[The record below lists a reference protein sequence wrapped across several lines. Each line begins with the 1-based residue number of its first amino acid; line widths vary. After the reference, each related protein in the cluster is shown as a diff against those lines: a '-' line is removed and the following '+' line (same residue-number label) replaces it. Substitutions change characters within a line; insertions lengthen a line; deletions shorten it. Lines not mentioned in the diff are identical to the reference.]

1 METNESR
8 DRGSR
13 IKAIRKKLGLNQT
26 QFGKLLD
33 CEGREG
39 KTKGTISGY
48 ETGTINPSL
57 SVLAQIA
64 EIGGSSFEEIA
75 TGRPP
80 SKSGEIAA
88 TFQPGNT
95 EATRRLLNNG
105 KRASVKNF
113 MLRKIV
119 AWMDETFDGKEEQAL
134 MFYEDIVRRYPS
146 FSKFVSPDLP
156 PRIDQDQEKRD
167 TAASA

>member
-26 QFGKLLD
+26 EFGKLLD
-33 CEGREG
+33 CEGRGG

-57 SVLAQIA
+57 NIIAQIA

-80 SKSGEIAA
+80 LKPAEIAA
-88 TFQPGNT
+88 TFQPGNKD
-95 EATRRLLNNG
+95 ATRRLVENG
-105 KRASVKNF
+105 KRPTVKNIL
-113 MLRKIV
+113 LRKIV
-119 AWMDETFDGKEEQAL
+119 AWMDESFDGSDEEAFL
-134 MFYEDIVRRYPS
+134 FYEDIVRRYPS
-146 FSKFVSPDLP
+146 FSKFVSPELP
-156 PRIDQDQEKRD
+156 GRNGGQEKRD
-167 TAASA
+167 QAAGA